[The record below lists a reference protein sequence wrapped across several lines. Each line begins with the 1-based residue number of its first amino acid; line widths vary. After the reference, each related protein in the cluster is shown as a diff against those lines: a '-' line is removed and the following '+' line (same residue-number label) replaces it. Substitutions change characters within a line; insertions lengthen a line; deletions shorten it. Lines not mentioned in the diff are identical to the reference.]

1 MLIVIAW
8 RDLIALEE
16 ERAAAEEG
24 DWDDEKELDLAL
36 TYLIIRLMEAR
47 LDELTW
53 EVHGILLN
61 GV

>member
-8 RDLIALEE
+8 RDLIALEQ

-24 DWDDEKELDLAL
+24 DWDDENEIDLAL
-36 TYLIIRLMEAR
+36 TYLIIRLMESR
-47 LDELTW
+47 LAKLNY
-53 EVHGILLN
+53 EVHGILPN